1 MTKLGY
7 TVKFKKTVL
16 ASLLGL
22 GLAQSCFA
30 LEALTDESLSE
41 ATGEGVA
48 FLPENFK
55 MVFQKADDA
64 LTLESKSQTKLI
76 ANWADR
82 SLDTGLIRI
91 IPVGPLTPVATAA
104 GAKKADIFIY
114 GLALSNTM
122 SKNVDGTNIADIN
135 SRFSNVGVSSGTE
148 TNPWV
153 LSVDTKS
160 VSNFAGTPKSLSYLQ
175 LEAPLARV
183 NYQPP
188 NSSTIKLGLWGDIFA
203 RNEATAGSISTVNP
217 ITGAPTDA
225 KGLEEKLRVQMIANG
240 LLLEGSQIRL
250 FQTLDGAVTGT
261 GGLSSTYNNTLGAG
275 LLLRLN
281 THHNGD
287 GGTWAD
293 KVLRISTRETAGT
306 AKDLKTPAIDGGA
319 AASFDGTEGLYIY
332 SPNINLV
339 LGSIYQ
345 PLIID
350 TPDGK
355 NLTLEVTRIPNQA
368 AVYNKIYT
376 DYGNLDSTTYTG
388 STCNVRY
395 CGKTESFGG
404 VNYQGTAATHSSISI
419 GKVAFSNNDR
429 IMNADKASTTSG
441 IVMRGTGADVN
452 LGSAVIDG
460 LLIQHFKMTTT
471 GL

>member
-7 TVKFKKTVL
+7 TVNLKKTVL

-22 GLAQSCFA
+22 GLSQSCFA

-55 MVFQKADDA
+55 MVFQKAEDNVANPQASWGDR
-64 LTLESKSQTKLI
+64 TK
-76 ANWADR
+76 
-82 SLDTGLIRI
+82 DTGLIRI
-91 IPVGPLTPVATAA
+91 IPVGPLTSVATNA
-104 GAKKADIFIY
+104 GAKKADIFLY
-114 GLALSNTM
+114 GLALSQNDN
-122 SKNVDGTNIADIN
+122 NVTT
-135 SRFSNVGVSSGTE
+135 RFSNVGVSSGTE
-148 TNPWV
+148 KNPWI
-153 LSVDTKS
+153 LSVDTKN
-160 VSNFAGTPKSLSYLQ
+160 VPNFAGTSKDLSYLQ
-175 LEAPLARV
+175 LEAPLAQV
-183 NYQPP
+183 GIQPL
-188 NSSTIKLGLWGDIFA
+188 NTQTIKLGLWGDIFA
-203 RNEATAGSISTVNP
+203 RNQTTAGSTSAVNP
-217 ITGAPTDA
+217 DTGAPIDS

-250 FQTLDGAVTGT
+250 FQTLDGATTGT

-281 THHNGD
+281 THFNAD

-293 KVLRISTRETAGT
+293 KVLRISTRETTGA

-319 AASFDGTEGLYIY
+319 AAVFDTNEGLYIY

-355 NLTLEVTRIPNQA
+355 NLSLELTRIPNQA

-395 CGKTESFGG
+395 CGTTVSIGG
-404 VNYQGTAATHSSISI
+404 TNYQGTTATHSSISI

-441 IVMRGTGADVN
+441 IVMKGTGADVN

>member
-48 FLPENFK
+48 FLPEDFK
-55 MVFQKADDA
+55 MVFQKAEDSVA
-64 LTLESKSQTKLI
+64 NPQT
-76 ANWADR
+76 NWTDR
-82 SLDTGLIRI
+82 TKDTGLIRI
-91 IPVGPLTPVATAA
+91 IPVGPLTTVATAA
-104 GAKKADIFIY
+104 GAKKADIFLY
-114 GLALSNTM
+114 GLALSRNDN
-122 SKNVDGTNIADIN
+122 NVST
-135 SRFSNVGVSSGTE
+135 RFSNLGVSSGTE

-153 LSVDTKS
+153 LSVDTKN
-160 VSNFAGTPKSLSYLQ
+160 VPNFAGTPKDLSYLQ
-175 LEAPLARV
+175 LEAPLAQV
-183 NYQPP
+183 GVQPLNP
-188 NSSTIKLGLWGDIFA
+188 ATIKLGLWGDIFA
-203 RNEATAGSISTVNP
+203 RDQAVADTGIDPT
-217 ITGAPTDA
+217 TGAPKPTT
-225 KGLEEKLRVQMIANG
+225 GTNPFNEKLRVQMIANG
-240 LLLEGSQIRL
+240 LLLQGSQIRL

-306 AKDLKTPAIDGGA
+306 TKDLKTPAIDGGA

-395 CGKTESFGG
+395 CGKTESLGG
-404 VNYQGTAATHSSISI
+404 VNYQGTTATHSSISI

-429 IMNADKASTTSG
+429 IMNADKTSTTSG